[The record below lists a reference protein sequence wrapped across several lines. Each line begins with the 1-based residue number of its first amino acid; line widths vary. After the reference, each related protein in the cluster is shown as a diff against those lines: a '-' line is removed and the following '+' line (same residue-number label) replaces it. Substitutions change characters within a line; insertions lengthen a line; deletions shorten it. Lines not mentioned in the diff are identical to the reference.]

1 MKNIKLNMQLLFR
14 ILTALCLFTLPNLAH
29 AEKWIYIDN
38 GDAHTVTTKREIGT
52 IFVSDPSVADYQV
65 IDKNKAIIYAKKRSQ
80 THLVIFDEDGEI
92 ILNYKIVVARNLA
105 SIRNKIRKLFPTQKV
120 TLTNVDTQVLVR
132 GIVSSQDVSDKIL
145 NLVSKSINASSNSSR
160 YLPLFGRNNKIKKKT
175 YPGLLNELEL
185 AVTKQVNVKLSIAEV
200 SHTFLE
206 HIGVEYGSI
215 LNANFTAGEFVKNLT
230 TGASKDIVS
239 WLSATGNDSVG
250 QILAEP
256 NLSVISGE
264 SAEFLVGGE
273 LPVIFHEDGGTRVTY
288 KEYGIKLTVSAEVL
302 QDSKIRLSLEPE
314 VSNLDTQFADNTYDL
329 PALKTRKA
337 STTVELGDGQSF
349 LLGGLMS
356 TEDKEVLKKVPLLA
370 EIPILGALF
379 RKTETERNKTEL
391 VIVATVNLVKPISAE
406 QIQLPTMRRT
416 TTLSRFFAV
425 EQEFSVE
432 SAKWTKELLSNGGF
446 KL

>member
-1 MKNIKLNMQLLFR
+1 MRNIRLNIHVLLR
-14 ILTALCLFTLPNLAH
+14 IIIVLCLSTLPNIAY
-29 AEKWIYIDN
+29 AAKWIYIDN

-52 IFVSDPSVADYQV
+52 IFISDPSVANYQV
-65 IDKNKAIIYAKKRSQ
+65 IDKHKAIIYAKKRSQ
-80 THLVIFDEDGEI
+80 THLIIFDEDGET

-105 SIRNKIRKLFPTQKV
+105 SIRNHIRHLFPTQKV

-132 GIVSSQDVSDKIL
+132 GIVSSQDVLDKIL
-145 NLVSKSINASSNSSR
+145 NLVSKSVNAPNSR
-160 YLPLFGRNNKIKKKT
+160 NIPVYDRNNKIKKKT
-175 YPGLLNELEL
+175 YPGVLNELEL

-215 LNANFTAGEFVKNLT
+215 LNQNFTAGEFVKNLT
-230 TGASKDIVS
+230 AGSSSDIFS
-239 WLSATGNDSVG
+239 WLSATGNDSLG

-314 VSNLDTQFADNTYDL
+314 VSNLDTQFADNTYNL
-329 PALKTRKA
+329 PALKTRRAK
-337 STTVELGDGQSF
+337 TTVELGDGQSF
-349 LLGGLMS
+349 LLGGLLS
-356 TEDKEVLKKVPLLA
+356 TEDKEVLKKVPLIS
-370 EIPILGALF
+370 EIPLLGALF

-391 VIVATVNLVKPISAE
+391 VIVATVNLVKPISAD
-406 QIQLPTMRRT
+406 QIQLPTMHRT

-425 EQEFSVE
+425 EQSFSVE
-432 SAKWTKELLSNGGF
+432 SEKWTEQLLSNGGF

>member
-1 MKNIKLNMQLLFR
+1 MKNIKLNMQRLVR
-14 ILTALCLFTLPNLAH
+14 VLTVLCLFILSHTAY
-29 AEKWIYIDN
+29 AAKWIYIDN
-38 GDAHTVTTKREIGT
+38 GDAYTVTTQREIGT
-52 IFVSDPSVADYQV
+52 IFVSDPSVANYQV
-65 IDKNKAIIYAKKRSQ
+65 IDKHKAIIYAQRRSQ
-80 THLVIFDEDGEI
+80 THLIIFDEDGQTI
-92 ILNYKIVVARNLA
+92 RNYKIVVARNLA
-105 SIRNKIRKLFPTQKV
+105 SLRNKIRQLFPTQKV

-132 GIVSSQDVSDKIL
+132 GIVSSQDVADKIL
-145 NLVSKSINASSNSSR
+145 NVVSKSVCDEDGKSVAV
-160 YLPLFGRNNKIKKKT
+160 FDKKKKI
-175 YPGLLNELEL
+175 YPGVLNELEL
-185 AVTKQVNVKLSIAEV
+185 AITKQVNVKLSIAEV

-215 LNANFTAGEFVKNLT
+215 LNQNFTAGEFVKNLT
-230 TGASKDIVS
+230 TGASSDIFS
-239 WLSATGNDSVG
+239 WLSASGNDSLG
-250 QILAEP
+250 QVLAEP

-314 VSNLDTQFADNTYDL
+314 VSNLDTQFADNTYNL

-349 LLGGLMS
+349 LLGGLLS
-356 TEDKEVLKKVPLLA
+356 TEDKEVLKKVPLIA
-370 EIPILGALF
+370 EIPLLGALF

-391 VIVATVNLVKPISAE
+391 VIVATVNLVKPIGAG
-406 QIQLPTMRRT
+406 QVQLPVMHRT
-416 TTLSRFFAV
+416 TTLSRFFAI
-425 EQEFSVE
+425 EQAFSLE
-432 SAKWTKELLSNGGF
+432 NAKWTEELLSNGGF

>member
-105 SIRNKIRKLFPTQKV
+105 SIRNKIRKLFPAQKV

-132 GIVSSQDVSDKIL
+132 GIVSSQDVLDKIL
-145 NLVSKSINASSNSSR
+145 NLVSKSINASNSGNIAV
-160 YLPLFGRNNKIKKKT
+160 YDTQNKIKKKT

-215 LNANFTAGEFVKNLT
+215 LNANFTAGEFLKNLA
-230 TGASKDIVS
+230 TGTNSDIVS

-273 LPVIFHEDGGTRVTY
+273 LPVIFYEDGGTRVTY

-314 VSNLDTQFADNTYDL
+314 VSNLDTQFADSTYDL

-370 EIPILGALF
+370 EIPLLGALF

>member
-14 ILTALCLFTLPNLAH
+14 ILTALCLFTLPNLAY

-145 NLVSKSINASSNSSR
+145 NLVSKSINAPNSGNIAV
-160 YLPLFGRNNKIKKKT
+160 YDTQNKIKKKT

-230 TGASKDIVS
+230 TGASSDIVS
-239 WLSATGNDSVG
+239 WLSASGNDSLG

-273 LPVIFHEDGGTRVTY
+273 LPVIFYQDGGTRVTY

-314 VSNLDTQFADNTYDL
+314 VSNLDTQFADTTYDL

-370 EIPILGALF
+370 EIPLLGALF